1 MFPVADKPSAV
12 GKKECEIT
20 RNDNFQKM
28 SWEKKILFYRP
39 SEPFISTII
48 ANLNKDTMK
57 TGDEWER

>member
-20 RNDNFQKM
+20 RNDNFQKIE
-28 SWEKKILFYRP
+28 EKKILFYRP

-57 TGDEWER
+57 TGDE